1 MIFGTCHFLPPQ
13 VSQIVLLSEISFFAT
28 YIAVRLQDFARMAR
42 TKLAMVA
49 AMSLNNGIGREGGLP
64 WKLKGEMSYF
74 RNVTSTVPEAESGKR
89 NAVIMGRKTW
99 SSIPSK
105 FRPLKGRVNIVISAS
120 QSATELGM

>member
-1 MIFGTCHFLPPQ
+1 
-13 VSQIVLLSEISFFAT
+13 
-28 YIAVRLQDFARMAR
+28 MAR